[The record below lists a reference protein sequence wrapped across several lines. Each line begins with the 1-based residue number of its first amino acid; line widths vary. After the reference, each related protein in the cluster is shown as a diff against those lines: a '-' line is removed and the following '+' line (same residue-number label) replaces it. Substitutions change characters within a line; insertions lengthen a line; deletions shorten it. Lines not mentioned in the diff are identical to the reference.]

1 MSHLALCCLL
11 ALVPVSL
18 AYNDAT
24 CCQLARSQ
32 NAFLPMFNSNLSS
45 PCGQKYADD
54 IPPAS
59 SLYITYEFCH
69 KNCPGIGLSKV
80 DEPDQW
86 AAPLV
91 QFLLPSI
98 IFSGS
103 IPRSIQFE
111 YACPIR
117 INPSTRLSR
126 LASYL
131 VSFAWSLV
139 VMLCVFVDT
148 IGWITIVVASA
159 SEMLVGALL
168 EGLLDHRMV
177 KFLRTKKSMDKLYLD
192 DRIDLLVAVVSGNLK
207 MGSRINPR
215 VEILAALQACPLEE
229 KKTKLRGLMNVQIP
243 YGSAVGAPVVFFL
256 GSFVYNILDIRTQPS
271 DEDSAESIAFGV
283 EWMLCVH
290 IAIAAGC
297 LLAANNPSA
306 ASIVTGFD
314 TSDFILRRVPTVTSL
329 IKGRSHFIG
338 SSASESFGLTKIY
351 KNRYQP
357 VALRSRGKNKERW
370 AQETTAWLENIEE
383 FQQHMEITKLGFFF
397 KIVLPTFVLISLP
410 PIAGGVVAYQT
421 PPVGWG
427 CRSLSFFCYAGCLV
441 AQLILAALKRITP
454 NRGRRYWVL
463 RISRWIVFVLSA
475 FVALGSTTM
484 QIVGT
489 YRNCLCYVHATDWL
503 NLDRAFVNVAS
514 DTAAQRHSSK
524 NWIEIGAVATAFMAA
539 CCYVAWWYQR
549 DIRDGFIS
557 ALDQLDDAS
566 ITSEQRGRPRYS
578 TGASVSSSIR
588 PLLQLPSHS
597 PASSTMSVSDVELG
611 DLDIGKSNDF
621 LRPPPATRSRDSSR
635 GRT

>member
-1 MSHLALCCLL
+1 MA
-11 ALVPVSL
+11 
-18 AYNDAT
+18 
-24 CCQLARSQ
+24 
-32 NAFLPMFNSNLSS
+32 
-45 PCGQKYADD
+45 
-54 IPPAS
+54 
-59 SLYITYEFCH
+59 
-69 KNCPGIGLSKV
+69 
-80 DEPDQW
+80 
-86 AAPLV
+86 
-91 QFLLPSI
+91 
-98 IFSGS
+98 
-103 IPRSIQFE
+103 
-111 YACPIR
+111 
-117 INPSTRLSR
+117 
-126 LASYL
+126 
-131 VSFAWSLV
+131 
-139 VMLCVFVDT
+139 CVFVDT
-148 IGWITIVVASA
+148 LGWITIVVASA
-159 SEMLVGALL
+159 SEMLVGALH

-177 KFLRTKKSMDKLYLD
+177 KFLRTKKSMVKLSLD

-207 MGSRINPR
+207 MGSRVNPR
-215 VEILAALQACPLEE
+215 MEILAALQDCPREE

-256 GSFVYNILDIRTQPS
+256 GSFVYNILDIRTRPS

-314 TSDFILRRVPTVTSL
+314 TSEFTLRRAPTVTSL

-370 AQETTAWLENIEE
+370 AQETTAWLENIEG
-383 FQQHMEITKLGFFF
+383 FQKHIQITKWGFFF

-441 AQLILAALKRITP
+441 AQLILAALKRVTP

-463 RISRWIVFVLSA
+463 RIFRWIVFVLSA

-503 NLDRAFVNVAS
+503 DLDRAFVNVAS

-557 ALDQLDDAS
+557 ALDQLDEATEAS
-566 ITSEQRGRPRYS
+566 GHRGRPRSS
-578 TGASVSSSIR
+578 TGASVTSSIR
-588 PLLQLPSHS
+588 PLLQLPLHS

-611 DLDIGKSNDF
+611 DLDVAKSNDF
-621 LRPPPATRSRDSSR
+621 LRPPPATRSRETSR